1 MNYDEVSD
9 DNDDEDGG
17 GSLSPNTESTRPAS
31 ASSTKSSTVRPLTLY
46 THEYTHTGCCCSAD
60 VFYHCISLPIRSV

>member
-9 DNDDEDGG
+9 DDDDEDGAN
-17 GSLSPNTESTRPAS
+17 SLSPNTESTRPAS

-46 THEYTHTGCCCSAD
+46 IHKYTHIGFCCSTD
-60 VFYHCISLPIRSV
+60 VF